1 MPDVPGLGRRLTV
14 LVSCDCRGCGTARTV
29 AAGVARAL
37 PAVEVDV
44 VDVDLHG
51 VPAHLPF
58 VGTPTYLLDDRVV
71 SLGNPRT
78 EDLVTLIVGARA

>member
-1 MPDVPGLGRRLTV
+1 MPEAPGVGRRLTV
-14 LVSCDCRGCGTARTV
+14 LVSGDCHGC
-29 AAGVARAL
+29 GVARAL